1 MPYELVW
8 IVGLYLYSPDLHP
21 FIDELVERERI
32 PFFSLWFSI
41 LIDPVRCRLSTLLV
55 WCLLRSFDSRRLLGR
70 VDQRKA
76 NLVFFSF
83 GSFVLKPLYVCTQLD
98 HSISM
103 VLAVT
108 TAPLRTLGCLSA
120 FSAPRSWYP
129 TSGLGTRVLLCVA
142 PFRCLVLCHGMCI
155 GRSRP
160 LPLLFSPCST
170 LSWFSSITMA
180 YGLRETR
187 TV

>member
-1 MPYELVW
+1 M
-8 IVGLYLYSPDLHP
+8 
-21 FIDELVERERI
+21 
-32 PFFSLWFSI
+32 
-41 LIDPVRCRLSTLLV
+41 
-55 WCLLRSFDSRRLLGR
+55 
-70 VDQRKA
+70 DQRKA

-98 HSISM
+98 HSIYV

-142 PFRCLVLCHGMCI
+142 PF
-155 GRSRP
+155 
-160 LPLLFSPCST
+160 
-170 LSWFSSITMA
+170 
-180 YGLRETR
+180 
-187 TV
+187 